1 MYNIIIADDEK
12 NIREGILELIEWEEI
27 GCRVC
32 GAARNGEQVL
42 KYLEENREEEIH
54 LVITDI
60 KMPVMDGIQ
69 LAGILH
75 DRFPEVRTIIL
86 TAYNEFEY
94 AQQAIKYG
102 VADFVV
108 KNEFLQELPKSVE
121 RVTQQWEKQKNS
133 KAGEGEITFQTG
145 GWCRVCACE
154 VKLKNIGKYGRYEKN
169 VEQLVKNAFQKQN
182 AAYMHVEDGL
192 FFVIVETEEADDATQ
207 FRRHLEK
214 FVSLAESFLELRI
227 RVGCSRIVESK
238 DCMTAGKKQAMRAL
252 SNVYSDE
259 HPVNVREGDSDMAQC
274 WFDDSDID
282 AYMRN
287 LYGALRNG
295 DSQEQQRL
303 EQEFFEYLKKEER
316 SIEQCK
322 SDVHAIVSYLLRKT
336 RNAGSAE
343 KIFVQENILE
353 AVFGSKSKA
362 GLWDCVK
369 DTCASAAAIFS
380 KSDLGQSFLVE
391 NINYIIQQ
399 DYKDK
404 LSLKSI
410 SQKLFMNSSYISRIY
425 KKETGMTVTDAINK
439 YRMEKAKEILS
450 TRKYKVYEVGE
461 MVGIEEPSYFTHVFM
476 KYEGYSPSEF
486 MNRIER
492 R

>member
-12 NIREGILELIEWEEI
+12 NIREGILELIAWEEI

-32 GAARNGEQVL
+32 GAMRNGEQVL
-42 KYLEENREEEIH
+42 KYLEDENEEEIQ

-75 DRFPEVRTIIL
+75 DRYPDVRAIIL

-108 KNEFLQELPKSVE
+108 KNEFLSELPKSVE
-121 RVTQQWEKQKNS
+121 RVMQQWEKQKDS
-133 KAGEGEITFQTG
+133 RTGDGEISFQRG

-154 VKLKNIGKYGRYEKN
+154 IKLKNIGKYGRYEKN

-182 AAYMHVEDGL
+182 ATYMHVDNGL
-192 FFVIVETEEADDATQ
+192 FFVIVETEEEDDTAQ
-207 FRRHLEK
+207 VRRHLEK
-214 FVSLAESFLELRI
+214 FVSLAESFLELCI
-227 RVGCSRIVESK
+227 RVGCSSVVENK

-259 HPVNVREGDSDMAQC
+259 HPVIVYENDGEAVQY
-274 WFDDSDID
+274 WLDDSDID

-295 DSQEQQRL
+295 DSQEQERL
-303 EQEFFEYLKKEER
+303 EQEFFEYLKKGER

-336 RNAGSAE
+336 RNAKSAE

-353 AVFGSKSKA
+353 AVFGSRSKA

-369 DTCASAAAIFS
+369 DTCASAAAVFT

-399 DYKDK
+399 DYKEK

-476 KYEGYSPSEF
+476 KYEGYSPSEY
-486 MNRIER
+486 MNRMER